1 MAKAAKEETKVT
13 EMENKIEKMTQFLA
27 DNKIECFDIQK
38 MDDEHHTTIFRSR
51 MEVKGQLLPMALLMD
66 DSVYMLLQVQI
77 APQVIDEEKLK
88 ALAGAINNMNN
99 NVRPFKFTVSERG
112 DFMLNACI
120 IAENTTFNPAL
131 VNAIM
136 GEAVKFME
144 AQYGNIM
151 EAVWVD
157 KESGKNEK
165 EAYDLTD
172 ERCYGFRYQCQR
184 VCRTCRCC

>member
-1 MAKAAKEETKVT
+1 MFVLHVT
-13 EMENKIEKMTQFLA
+13 INNF
-27 DNKIECFDIQK
+27 
-38 MDDEHHTTIFRSR
+38 
-51 MEVKGQLLPMALLMD
+51 
-66 DSVYMLLQVQI
+66 VYQ
-77 APQVIDEEKLK
+77 KLK

-120 IAENTTFNPAL
+120 TAENTTFNPAL

-151 EAVWVD
+151 EAVWA
-157 KESGKNEK
+157 K
-165 EAYDLTD
+165 
-172 ERCYGFRYQCQR
+172 
-184 VCRTCRCC
+184 

>member
-38 MDDEHHTTIFRSR
+38 MDDENHTTIFRSR
-51 MEVKGQLLPMALLMD
+51 MEVDGQLLPMEA
-66 DSVYMLLQVQI
+66 
-77 APQVIDEEKLK
+77 KLPE
-88 ALAGAINNMNN
+88 LAAAINNMNN

-120 IAENTTFNPAL
+120 TAENTTFNPAL

-151 EAVWVD
+151 EAVWA
-157 KESGKNEK
+157 K
-165 EAYDLTD
+165 
-172 ERCYGFRYQCQR
+172 
-184 VCRTCRCC
+184 

>member
-88 ALAGAINNMNN
+88 
-99 NVRPFKFTVSERG
+99 S
-112 DFMLNACI
+112 
-120 IAENTTFNPAL
+120 
-131 VNAIM
+131 
-136 GEAVKFME
+136 
-144 AQYGNIM
+144 
-151 EAVWVD
+151 
-157 KESGKNEK
+157 
-165 EAYDLTD
+165 
-172 ERCYGFRYQCQR
+172 
-184 VCRTCRCC
+184 TCRCYQQHEQQRSSVQIHRFRERRLHAERMHYRRKHHL